1 MMLLRYLV
9 AAHPD
14 LARKKGRTSKT
25 ISQVLRSSCDAGTV
39 EWYLNNERMRRMVSP
54 NVAPFIAVGTTG
66 SEAINA
72 ELKLWFRGIFQM
84 HGPILR
90 LKLRIFQIAKLSA
103 FVSAMY
109 KKTTHQIK
117 QQRVLARCIK
127 RRRIFSTEE
136 EWAAWCEAKDA
147 EGPQPRSD
155 FMKERDEYAKR
166 LADWKKKNEKKG
178 TKKVKKA
185 LKRTPYRQNKGP
197 RDRWGGQ
204 IKMPQI

>member
-1 MMLLRYLV
+1 
-9 AAHPD
+9 
-14 LARKKGRTSKT
+14 
-25 ISQVLRSSCDAGTV
+25 
-39 EWYLNNERMRRMVSP
+39 
-54 NVAPFIAVGTTG
+54 
-66 SEAINA
+66 
-72 ELKLWFRGIFQM
+72 M
-84 HGPILR
+84 HGPILK

-117 QQRVLARCIK
+117 QQGVLARSIK
-127 RRRIFSTEE
+127 KRRIFSSEE
-136 EWAAWCEAKDA
+136 EWEAWRGDQNA

-166 LADWKKKNEKKG
+166 LADWKKKNEKKS